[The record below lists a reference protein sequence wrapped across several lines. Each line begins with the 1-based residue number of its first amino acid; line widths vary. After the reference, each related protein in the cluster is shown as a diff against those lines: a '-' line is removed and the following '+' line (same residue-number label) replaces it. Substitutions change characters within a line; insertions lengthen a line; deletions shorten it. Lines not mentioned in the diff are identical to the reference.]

1 MRNQLR
7 TWAPLTLYVDH
18 VVCSPTIIVVR
29 LLDKHVH
36 LTELELV
43 TLAFAALKFVTGG
56 TNLLMLFADSI
67 SHFHQPGS
75 LYNLAFGMDKQID
88 PSG

>member
-7 TWAPLTLYVDH
+7 TWALLTLYVDH

-43 TLAFAALKFVTGG
+43 TLAFAALNFVTYGLWWNKPLNVQCPVCVFE
-56 TNLLMLFADSI
+56 TR
-67 SHFHQPGS
+67 
-75 LYNLAFGMDKQID
+75 
-88 PSG
+88 